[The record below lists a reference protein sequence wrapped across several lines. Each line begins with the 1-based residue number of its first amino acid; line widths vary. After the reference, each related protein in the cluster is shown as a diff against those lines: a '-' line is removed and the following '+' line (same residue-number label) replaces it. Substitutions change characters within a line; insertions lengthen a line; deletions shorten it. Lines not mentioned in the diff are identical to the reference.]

1 MQLMLYLIHAVYTI
15 SFDKLTAA
23 LFLPSHFVFQP
34 FMSHICVYVG
44 DLARACNENSTHSWA
59 NVLRSCQEKKGL

>member
-1 MQLMLYLIHAVYTI
+1 MQLMLYPIHAVYTI

-23 LFLPSHFVFQP
+23 LFLLSHFVFQP

-44 DLARACNENSTHSWA
+44 DLA
-59 NVLRSCQEKKGL
+59 

>member
-23 LFLPSHFVFQP
+23 LFLLSHFVFQP
-34 FMSHICVYVG
+34 FMSHIRVYVG
-44 DLARACNENSTHSWA
+44 DLA
-59 NVLRSCQEKKGL
+59 

>member
-1 MQLMLYLIHAVYTI
+1 MQLMLYPIHAVYTI

-44 DLARACNENSTHSWA
+44 DLA
-59 NVLRSCQEKKGL
+59 